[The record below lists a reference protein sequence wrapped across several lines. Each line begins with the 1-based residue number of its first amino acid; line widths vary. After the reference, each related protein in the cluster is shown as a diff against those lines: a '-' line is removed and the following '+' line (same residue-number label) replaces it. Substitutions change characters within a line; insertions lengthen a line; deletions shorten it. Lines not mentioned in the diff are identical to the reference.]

1 MPGVGEGGDVWD
13 MQGVRG
19 GRRCLGHAGGEGREE
34 MSETCRG

>member
-1 MPGVGEGGDVWD
+1 

-34 MSETCRG
+34 MSGTCREGGEGGDV